1 MLSNSARVNRAISVH
16 EVSPIIRTR
25 FRMDGLA
32 IAAIESI
39 SNNLGKEMKI
49 SMILEMVESIL
60 SGTFLLKNLTFDS
73 TIPAKAKRHNDK
85 DEN

>member
-1 MLSNSARVNRAISVH
+1 M
-16 EVSPIIRTR
+16 E
-25 FRMDGLA
+25 GLA

-60 SGTFLLKNLTFDS
+60 SGTFLLKNLIFDS
-73 TIPAKAKRHNDK
+73 AIPAKANRPMTRMKITFVSSNSHKKERVEVFK
-85 DEN
+85 ASSRI